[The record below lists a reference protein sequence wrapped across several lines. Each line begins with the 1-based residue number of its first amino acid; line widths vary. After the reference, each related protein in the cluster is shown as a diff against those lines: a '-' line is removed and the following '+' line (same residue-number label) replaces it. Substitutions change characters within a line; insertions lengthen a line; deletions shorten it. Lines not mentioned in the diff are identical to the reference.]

1 MAFKWEEVDEKLR
14 KQIEE
19 ENGILTGIKEI
30 SSWMIDEERS
40 IVVWMQPNTL
50 KKIDG
55 DFSEDLWIKFLKTKS
70 NDIARFTVMP
80 GESERV
86 DTPDGKCKMI
96 YRWDK
101 ILSFWIG
108 KSRIR
113 KNMDYNEMLSILK
126 EALTCRDGARNE
138 KCPDFSVE
146 FNFNQRANIGYALAQ
161 RKWNAG

>member
-30 SSWMIDEERS
+30 SSWMIDEERG
-40 IVVWMQPNTL
+40 IVVWMQPSTL

-70 NDIARFTVMP
+70 NDIAQFTVMP
-80 GESERV
+80 GESEQV

-101 ILSFWIG
+101 ILSFRIG
-108 KSRIR
+108 

-126 EALTCRDGARNE
+126 EAPTCRGGGARNE
-138 KCPDFSVE
+138 KYPDFLVE
-146 FNFNQRANIGYALAQ
+146 FNF
-161 RKWNAG
+161 

>member
-1 MAFKWEEVDEKLR
+1 MAFKCAKVDEKLR

-30 SSWMIDEERS
+30 SSWMIDEERG
-40 IVVWMQPNTL
+40 IVVWMQQSTL

-70 NDIARFTVMP
+70 NDIAQFMVMP
-80 GESERV
+80 GESEQV

-101 ILSFWIG
+101 ILSFRIG
-108 KSRIR
+108 

-126 EALTCRDGARNE
+126 EALTCRGGGARNE
-138 KCPDFSVE
+138 KYPIFSVE

>member
-1 MAFKWEEVDEKLR
+1 MAFKCAKVDEKLR

-40 IVVWMQPNTL
+40 IVVWMQQSTL

-70 NDIARFTVMP
+70 NDIAQFMVMP
-80 GESERV
+80 GESEQV

-101 ILSFWIG
+101 ILSFRIG
-108 KSRIR
+108 

>member
-1 MAFKWEEVDEKLR
+1 MAFKCEEVDEKLR

-70 NDIARFTVMP
+70 NDIAQFMVMP

-108 KSRIR
+108 K
-113 KNMDYNEMLSILK
+113 NMDYNEMLSILK
-126 EALTCRDGARNE
+126 EALTCRDGERNE
-138 KCPDFSVE
+138 KCPVYSVE
-146 FNFNQRANIGYALAQ
+146 FNF
-161 RKWNAG
+161 

>member
-1 MAFKWEEVDEKLR
+1 MAFKCAKVDEKLR

-70 NDIARFTVMP
+70 NDIAWFMVMP

-108 KSRIR
+108 K
-113 KNMDYNEMLSILK
+113 NMDYNEMLSILK
-126 EALTCRDGARNE
+126 EALTCRDGERNE
-138 KCPDFSVE
+138 KCPVYSVE
-146 FNFNQRANIGYALAQ
+146 FNF
-161 RKWNAG
+161 

>member
-70 NDIARFTVMP
+70 KDIARFTVMP

-108 KSRIR
+108 KSRIG

-146 FNFNQRANIGYALAQ
+146 FNF
-161 RKWNAG
+161 

>member
-40 IVVWMQPNTL
+40 IAVWMQPSTL

-55 DFSEDLWIKFLKTKS
+55 DFSERLFIRFLRAES
-70 NDIARFTVMP
+70 HDIAEFLVMP
-80 GESERV
+80 GESEQV

-101 ILSFWIG
+101 ILSFSIG
-108 KSRIR
+108 
-113 KNMDYNEMLSILK
+113 KNMDDNEMLSILK
-126 EALTCRDGARNE
+126 EALTCRGGGEARNE
-138 KCPDFSVE
+138 KYPVYSVE
-146 FNFNQRANIGYALAQ
+146 FNF
-161 RKWNAG
+161 